1 MGGIRRGLG
10 LIYPST
16 FAEDVDILNIEP
28 DEATS
33 KGLEDSRDQHIEAA
47 WCRGGKLLSGLARH
61 QLLLPS
67 LQLPLPLHLGLA
79 G

>member
-10 LIYPST
+10 LISPSAI
-16 FAEDVDILNIEP
+16 AEDVDILNLEP

-47 WCRGGKLLSGLARH
+47 WCRGGKLLSGLAKH
-61 QLLLPS
+61 QLIV
-67 LQLPLPLHLGLA
+67 LHDRFQPV
-79 G
+79 